1 MINPQ
6 NTIDLASNLEDILE
20 RDVVRFELDVLKEK
34 ERNEIAHLIYR
45 WTQGDEVKQRIENI
59 NFLSPTMY
67 VIPSISISVPKGIV
81 LSLVAT

>member
-6 NTIDLASNLEDILE
+6 NTINLASNLEDILE
-20 RDVVRFELDVLKEK
+20 RDVVSFELDVLQEK

-59 NFLSPTMY
+59 
-67 VIPSISISVPKGIV
+67 IKKPSKYSNKTSFYLKEKGLIK
-81 LSLVAT
+81 